1 MKIDRGPSPYG
12 RGRPEGRALGGKLIG
27 VVLVAGAVGAA
38 AYFGVFERARAAI
51 FVTEVTTGE
60 VTTVSASA
68 ASVQLTASGYVV
80 AESSAKVAAK
90 VPGRVA
96 ELYVKVG
103 DSIERGAKV
112 ARLEDVDFKSTLASA
127 RAKAAAAR
135 ARIPI
140 ARGSLAEAKVT
151 LDREKPLS
159 EKGAIP
165 KAEIQDLEQKVQTL
179 NAAIRATE
187 AEARAAD
194 AEAAS
199 LQVQL
204 NEYVVTSPVAGTVV
218 AKLVDVGEGVSPVF
232 GSPGVIEVVDMA
244 SLVVEVDVPEA
255 RMAQAA
261 VGAPV
266 EITLDSYPDKR
277 FRGTVKEIGR
287 RVNRAKATV
296 PVKVQFGDR
305 PPEVLPEMS
314 SRVSFLSAALDEQ
327 ARKAPPTRVV
337 PSAAVV
343 QRAGQRAVFVL
354 DGDHVKLTPVTVGK
368 PVGDGL
374 ALDTPL
380 GDGTRVVLAPAAELV
395 DGQKVKEKAR

>member
-1 MKIDRGPSPYG
+1 LKIDRGPSPHG
-12 RGRPEGRALGGKLIG
+12 QGRPDGRTAGGKWIG
-27 VVLVAGAVGAA
+27 TVVVIGAVGAA

-51 FVTEVTTGE
+51 FVTEVTTGNI
-60 VTTVSASA
+60 TLVSPSA
-68 ASVQLTASGYVV
+68 ANVQLTASGYVV
-80 AESSAKVAAK
+80 AERSAKVAAK

-103 DSIERGAKV
+103 DAIERGAKV

-140 ARGSLAEAKVT
+140 ARGSLAEAKTT

-165 KAEIQDLEQKVQTL
+165 KAEIQDLEQKVLTL
-179 NAAIRATE
+179 HASIRATE
-187 AEARAAD
+187 AEAHAAD

-204 NEYVVTSPVAGTVV
+204 NEYVITSPVAGTVV
-218 AKLVDVGEGVSPVF
+218 AKLVDVGEGVSPIF
-232 GSPGVIEVVDMA
+232 GAPGVIEVVDMA

-255 RMAQAA
+255 RMAQAM
-261 VGAPV
+261 VGKPV

-287 RVNRAKATV
+287 RINRAKATV
-296 PVKVQFGDR
+296 PVKVQFVDR
-305 PPEVLPEMS
+305 PAEVLPEMS
-314 SRVSFLSAALDEQ
+314 SRVSFLSAAVDAQ
-327 ARKAPPTRVV
+327 ASTPTLTV

-343 QRAGQRAVFVL
+343 QRGGDNAVFVL
-354 DGDHVKLTPVTVGK
+354 EDDHVKLTHVKLGK
-368 PVGDGL
+368 PIGDGV

-380 GDGTRVVLAPAAELV
+380 RDGTKVVLAPAAELA
-395 DGQKVKEKAR
+395 DGQKVKEKSR